1 VRTVRV
7 ELTQRGLYSDLNA
20 ARLPI
25 PPRPQFMNSVK
36 GWCGRGDSNSQAKA
50 LVPKTSAS
58 TNSATPAWPFFSRKT
73 YKATSRGLPRGML
86 TDNRGR
92 LLSAFADK
100 WSEWRDSNSRPSG
113 PKPDA
118 LPDCATLRNGE
129 CPFFVY
135 PMLTRFVEACN
146 RAYEKRG
153 GRGDLNSRRTGS
165 QPVALPLSYAHHPF
179 FQQTGHVPG
188 GELAEGYLRFQRT
201 VPVGTAAVTAASVS

>member
-1 VRTVRV
+1 MRTLFGGRFHATTVQEV
-7 ELTQRGLYSDLNA
+7 AVTVSVTVSSSDCF
-20 ARLPI
+20 RLCLQAF
-25 PPRPQFMNSVK
+25 PR
-36 GWCGRGDSNSQAKA
+36 R
-50 LVPKTSAS
+50 
-58 TNSATPAWPFFSRKT
+58 
-73 YKATSRGLPRGML
+73 
-86 TDNRGR
+86 
-92 LLSAFADK
+92 AFE